1 MNIIIDDISLNEL
14 KEDLSKKENKDSIK
28 IFVAAMRCS
37 GPSLSLALYEKK
49 PGDKVVSVDGVDF
62 YLDEGVEEYG
72 ESLDISKREGFG
84 GGYNIKISDINPTS
98 CPI

>member
-49 PGDKVVSVDGVDF
+49 PEDKVVNVDGVDF
-62 YLDEGVEEYG
+62 YLDQGVEEYG
-72 ESLDISKREGFG
+72 ESLEISKREGFG
-84 GGYNIKISDINPTS
+84 GGYNIKICNIDPTS